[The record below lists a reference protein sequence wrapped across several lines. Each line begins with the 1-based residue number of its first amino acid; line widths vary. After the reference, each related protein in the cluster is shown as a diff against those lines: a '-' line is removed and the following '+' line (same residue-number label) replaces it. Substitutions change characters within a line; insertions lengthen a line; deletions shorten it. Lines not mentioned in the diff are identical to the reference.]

1 MERKQIIE
9 IGKRQQLN
17 EEDIELLANLFEK
30 RFPKE
35 QFESYVITW
44 AKRIKN
50 KIAFAYADTFTEQ
63 ILKEI
68 KYKGDVI

>member
-9 IGKRQQLN
+9 IGKKQQLN
-17 EEDIELLANLFEK
+17 DEDIELLANLFEK

-44 AKRIKN
+44 AERIKN
-50 KIAFAYADTFTEQ
+50 KIE
-63 ILKEI
+63 
-68 KYKGDVI
+68 